1 MTVPTD
7 LVKQFANGNGVT
19 TVFYFTYALLLP
31 EDMEVYINQ
40 TLISSSLYTVFI
52 NTNGLGGSVTFGT
65 PPSAGVNNVLLYRFV
80 DYLQVT
86 HFPNESDFNQV
97 SLEDSVDKL
106 TMECQQLEEG
116 LSRSFQWDLTDPN
129 IPNLEL
135 PPYAPCEV
143 IGWDCTTR
151 KLANF
156 SLPTV
161 TTGPT
166 GATGPVGATGA
177 TGPSGAD
184 GGGPTIICGK
194 TFAAPLTQL
203 APRAPQLGDIMTLQ
217 EVCSGI
223 FSYDNLPAGTEGQVL
238 EIVGGV
244 PEWGAGASGPTG
256 ATGPTGLTGA
266 TGATGP
272 TGPTGATGPAGP
284 SGATGAAG
292 AGPTLT
298 TYSVNVSRNQVG
310 HFWQNIP
317 NVANS
322 TTSNTNTNN
331 PQILVTSN
339 IPKTYYISTSVDNF
353 VNCTVSTNNTGQ
365 KDVISITPSSDP
377 DITPTSFDFSIT
389 VTVYP

>member
-31 EDMEVYINQ
+31 GDLEVYINQ
-40 TLISSSLYTVFI
+40 SLISPSLYTVFI
-52 NTNGLGGSVTFGT
+52 NTNGFGGSVTFGT
-65 PPSAGVNNVLLYRFV
+65 PPAAGVNNVLLYRFV
-80 DYLQVT
+80 DYLQLT
-86 HFPNESDFNQV
+86 RFPNESDFNQV

-129 IPNLEL
+129 VPNLEL

-143 IGWDCTTR
+143 IGWDCSTR

-166 GATGPVGATGA
+166 GATGPAGATGA

-184 GGGPTIICGK
+184 GGGPSVICGK
-194 TFAAPLTQL
+194 TFAAPLTQI

-217 EVCSGI
+217 EICSGV
-223 FSYDNLPAGTEGQVL
+223 FSYDNLPAGAEGQVL

-256 ATGPTGLTGA
+256 ATGPIGP

-272 TGPTGATGPAGP
+272 TGPTGPSGATGPAG
-284 SGATGAAG
+284 ATGTAG
-292 AGPTLT
+292 SGPTLQT
-298 TYSVNVSRNQVG
+298 FTGSVSRNQVG

-317 NVANS
+317 NVINS
-322 TTSNTNTNN
+322 TTSGTNTNS
-331 PQILVTSN
+331 PQIATTN
-339 IPKTYYISTSVDNF
+339 TKTYYISTSVSNF
-353 VNCTVSTNNTGQ
+353 VNCSVSTNNTGQ
-365 KDVISITPSSDP
+365 KDVINITPTSDP

-389 VTVYP
+389 VTLYP

>member
-40 TLISSSLYTVFI
+40 TLISPSLYTVFI

-143 IGWDCTTR
+143 IGWNCTTR

-166 GATGPVGATGA
+166 GATGPAGATGA

-184 GGGPTIICGK
+184 GGGPSTICGK
-194 TFAAPLTQL
+194 TFAAPLTQI

-217 EVCSGI
+217 EICSGV
-223 FSYDNLPAGTEGQVL
+223 FSYNNLPAGPEGRVL

-244 PEWGAGASGPTG
+244 PEWGAGPGGPTG
-256 ATGPTGLTGA
+256 ATGVTGPAGATGA

-272 TGPTGATGPAGP
+272 TGLIGATGPAG
-284 SGATGAAG
+284 ATGASGAAG
-292 AGPTLT
+292 SPGAA
-298 TYSVNVSRNQVG
+298 VSQG
-310 HFWQNIP
+310 YATFDKTSGTPGSGWTQ
-317 NVANS
+317 
-322 TTSNTNTNN
+322 TSNTLPGYIISVNQDNN
-331 PQILVTSN
+331 IQMSRSN
-339 IPKTYYISTSVDNF
+339 PP
-353 VNCTVSTNNTGQ
+353 TVSIQGHSDTGCNLASASSTLLDINPFTSTFPQ
-365 KDVISITPSSDP
+365 TISFVLDYTLA
-377 DITPTSFDFSIT
+377 
-389 VTVYP
+389 